1 MKRAALGVA
10 LIVALAGPTQA
21 GFDAGM
27 VAFERGDYATAL
39 QEWRPLAEQGH
50 AEAQNYLGWMSRWGL
65 GVPMD
70 DAEAVEWYRKAAE
83 QGIAEYMTRLASMYL
98 SGWGVPQDYVKAHMW
113 YDLAAAAGDEHAP
126 EFRDRLAR
134 EMAPADIFMAQELAR
149 KWLEKHGE

>member
-10 LIVALAGPTQA
+10 LIIALTGPTQA
-21 GFDAGM
+21 DFDAGM
-27 VAFERGDYATAL
+27 AAFERGDYATAL

-50 AEAQNYLGWMSRWGL
+50 ADAQNHLGWMYRWGL

-70 DAEAVEWYRKAAE
+70 DAEAVKWYRKAAE
-83 QGIAEYMTRLASMYL
+83 QGIAEYMIKLASMYL
-98 SGWGVPQDYVKAHMW
+98 VGWAVPQDYVKAHMW

-134 EMAPADIFMAQELAR
+134 GMTLADISMAEELAR
-149 KWLEKHGE
+149 EWLEKHGE